1 MEKPITIKDIAK
13 KLGLSTSTVSRALSD
28 SWEIKKETKEL
39 VIKTAAE
46 LNYHP
51 NTQAKGLVTKKS
63 YTIGIV
69 VPELVT
75 SFFPMIISGIQKILM
90 HEGYQ
95 ILITQSNESAETER
109 TNLSLLEQHMVDGII
124 ISTTSDSFVKAYRI
138 MGFHLCFSTGCLP
151 TLILQKLLLTI
162 RKWPIRQWLIL

>member
-75 SFFPMIISGIQKILM
+75 SFFLLFLKCII
-90 HEGYQ
+90 
-95 ILITQSNESAETER
+95 
-109 TNLSLLEQHMVDGII
+109 
-124 ISTTSDSFVKAYRI
+124 
-138 MGFHLCFSTGCLP
+138 
-151 TLILQKLLLTI
+151 LLL
-162 RKWPIRQWLIL
+162 RFASQFGYSYVVLSPFVEN